1 VSNILLIGSTGQLGW
16 ELQKALPLIGRVIA
30 LDRSEM
36 DLADPD
42 AIQRAIRTANPDVI
56 VNAAGYTA
64 VDKAESERDLAMHVN
79 AIAPGIMAE
88 TAKKLDAL
96 LVHYSTVFVFDGNKT
111 TPYMET
117 DPPRPLNIY
126 GESKLLG
133 ERAIIECDGR
143 HIILRATWTYSDR
156 RTNFPLT
163 ILRLARQHRELR
175 IVNDQT
181 GAPTSARAYAQATAQ
196 LLRRT
201 TRAGDHSGIYHLSA
215 SGQVTR
221 FEWAL
226 RILEFARARS
236 GDNHWATLLAV
247 TTADYPQAAKRPLY
261 TIMDASKA
269 ERVFGVR
276 MAPWDEDFRSFLV
289 GLSPQLYTR
298 PALSSN

>member
-16 ELQKALPLIGRVIA
+16 ELQKALPSIGRVIA

-111 TPYMET
+111 TPYIET
-117 DPPRPLNIY
+117 DLPRPLNVY
-126 GESKLLG
+126 GHSKLAG
-133 ERAIIECDGR
+133 ERAIIEGGGR
-143 HIILRATWTYSDR
+143 YIILRATWTYSDR

-163 ILRLARQHRELR
+163 ILRLAREHRELR

-181 GAPTSARAYAQATAQ
+181 GAPTSALAYARATAELVQ
-196 LLRRT
+196 KT
-201 TRAGDHSGIYHLSA
+201 TRRGDHSGIYHLSA

-221 FEWAL
+221 LEWARKIVEL
-226 RILEFARARS
+226 ARAHS
-236 GDNHWATLLAV
+236 GDNDWATLLPAA
-247 TTADYPQAAKRPLY
+247 TADYPQAAKRPLY
-261 TIMDASKA
+261 TVMDTSNAGRA
-269 ERVFGVR
+269 FGIE
-276 MAPWDEDFRSFLV
+276 MAPWDADFRSFLS
-289 GLSPQLYTR
+289 GLSPQFYRR
-298 PALSSN
+298 PALSSS